1 MQYVVTVL
9 GVKHN
14 SLRVLIDQNGL
25 AYSLQIMEVLNIYLL
40 VDVISCNFYFLNFC
54 LPLRLVIRS
63 LAHSFYEKYTSN
75 ETLEVDAS
83 THISSKSQ
91 GVWWILDILVVDVVP
106 FLVVMFHIML
116 GLCISC

>member
-1 MQYVVTVL
+1 MWSCEFRFGGPEFKFTILMQYVVTVL

-40 VDVISCNFYFLNFC
+40 VDVISCKFYFLNFC

-75 ETLEVDAS
+75 ETLEVDVS
-83 THISSKSQ
+83 THIS
-91 GVWWILDILVVDVVP
+91 
-106 FLVVMFHIML
+106 
-116 GLCISC
+116 